1 MSWLRGFFI
10 SIFICAASSVALAE
24 PTPGVRALMNEEV
37 SLFSFG
43 IYQLRERIR
52 GQVISELKGFTGVEY
67 DWKTNRLKLSFIE
80 TQRPGACG
88 GKDDNKCRAT
98 CEKQYEN
105 IRSLLCFGE
114 SCKDLSL
121 FAMYF
126 SHIGYS
132 RKGVRDQSSDAEV
145 AESLKDI
152 TEIEVRLKLSED
164 FSRRLVCEGPITRG
178 KPSFRV
184 DTR

>member
-10 SIFICAASSVALAE
+10 SIFISTACSTALAE

-52 GQVISELKGFTGVEY
+52 GQIISELKGFTGVEY
-67 DWKTNRLKLSFIE
+67 DWKTNRLKLSFME

-98 CEKQYEN
+98 CEKQYES

-114 SCKDLSL
+114 NCKDLNL

-132 RKGVRDQSSDAEV
+132 RKGVREQSSDSEV

-152 TEIEVRLKLSED
+152 TEIEIKLRLTD
-164 FSRRLVCEGPITRG
+164 NFSRVLVCEGPITRE
-178 KPSFRV
+178 KPSYRV
-184 DTR
+184 HQR